1 MISIKLTD
9 SVARYKNESE
19 NKKKKRALWNESVK
33 QLLIDTISQI
43 VSKHAIGWS
52 MELMGSSTNVEGVT
66 LTFGDIIIGVE
77 PTINEPISENATVN
91 AENVEVKYYTK
102 HEGTL
107 AFSQAYN
114 GDIFIIIVYPTIEEI
129 INPRDTQ
136 KLEMRVDPSRITAEF
151 IEHQVANY
159 LDEIVKWESSP
170 LYNDIGFVIKR

>member
-1 MISIKLTD
+1 MMPINLTD
-9 SVARYKNESE
+9 SVARYKIESE

-33 QLLIDTISQI
+33 QLLIDTISKI
-43 VSKHAIGWS
+43 VSTHTIGWS

-66 LTFGDIIIGVE
+66 LTFGDIVIGVE
-77 PTINEPISENATVN
+77 PTINEPTSENAAVN

-136 KLEMRVDPSRITAEF
+136 KLEMRIDPSKITPEF
-151 IEHQVANY
+151 IEHQVANF

>member
-9 SVARYKNESE
+9 SIARYKNESE

-77 PTINEPISENATVN
+77 PTINEPISENTAVN

-102 HEGTL
+102 TKFEKKLLLTKTIVE
-107 AFSQAYN
+107 FSSLSFEN
-114 GDIFIIIVYPTIEEI
+114 ILDLF
-129 INPRDTQ
+129 
-136 KLEMRVDPSRITAEF
+136 EF
-151 IEHQVANY
+151 I
-159 LDEIVKWESSP
+159 LI
-170 LYNDIGFVIKR
+170 

>member
-1 MISIKLTD
+1 MISINLTD
-9 SVARYKNESE
+9 SVKRYKNESD

-33 QLLIDTISQI
+33 QLLIDTISKI
-43 VSKHAIGWS
+43 VSTHAIGWS
-52 MELMGSSTNVEGVT
+52 MELIGSSTNVEGVT

-77 PTINEPISENATVN
+77 PTHKEPITENTKAN
-91 AENVEVKYYTK
+91 AENIEVKYYTK

-107 AFSQAYN
+107 AFTQAYN

-136 KLEMRVDPSRITAEF
+136 KLEIRIDPSRITTEF
-151 IEHQVANY
+151 IEHQVAKF

-170 LYNDIGFVIKR
+170 LYNDIGFVVKR

>member
-1 MISIKLTD
+1 MMPIKLTD
-9 SVARYKNESE
+9 SVARYKIESE

-33 QLLIDTISQI
+33 QLLIDTISNI
-43 VSKHAIGWS
+43 VSTHSIGWS

-77 PTINEPISENATVN
+77 PTINEPI

-114 GDIFIIIVYPTIEEI
+114 GDIFIIIVFPTIEEI

-151 IEHQVANY
+151 IEHQVANF

-170 LYNDIGFVIKR
+170 LYNDIGFVVKR

>member
-1 MISIKLTD
+1 MISINLAD
-9 SVARYKNESE
+9 SVVRYKNESE
-19 NKKKKRALWNESVK
+19 KKKQKRALWNDSVK
-33 QLLIDTISQI
+33 QLLIDTISKI
-43 VSKHAIGWS
+43 VSTHAIGWS

-77 PTINEPISENATVN
+77 PTVNETTTENAAVKV
-91 AENVEVKYYTK
+91 ENTEVKYYTK

-107 AFSQAYN
+107 AFTQAYN

-136 KLEMRVDPSRITAEF
+136 KLEMRIDPSRITSEF
-151 IEHQVANY
+151 IEQQVANF

-170 LYNDIGFVIKR
+170 LYNDIGFVVKR

>member
-114 GDIFIIIVYPTIEEI
+114 GDIFIIIV
-129 INPRDTQ
+129 
-136 KLEMRVDPSRITAEF
+136 K
-151 IEHQVANY
+151 
-159 LDEIVKWESSP
+159 
-170 LYNDIGFVIKR
+170 